1 MTGQHIWHV
10 RNDGQIDYEIAEIQ
24 LDRRRPPVQGEFIDV
39 SVKRRSV
46 RAKIATFNTSTSG
59 STSTYTIEAV
69 EDDGIG
75 FDYDLQEI
83 VNMDGVGLVSL
94 ASALKRMPDR
104 VGVLSMLHRGAG
116 KTPSFFDAAQIEAL
130 LARYRS
136 DFTEGNPRG
145 HREADD
151 DDF

>member
-1 MTGQHIWHV
+1 MTGQHIWHIKV
-10 RNDGQIDYEIAEIQ
+10 RNDGQADYEIAEIQ

-69 EDDGIG
+69 EEDDGID
-75 FDYDLQEI
+75 FDHDLHEI

-104 VGVLSMLHRGAG
+104 VGVLSMLYRGAG

-136 DFTEGNPRG
+136 DFTTG
-145 HREADD
+145 HREADE